1 MNSDKHSANSR
12 TGKIYTLAQ
21 NGTASAK
28 NDVLILNGKGSDLN
42 NGKALKGRAK
52 RKLITQTTALSL
64 VDAAGKNGPT
74 ERQKSYWNTYHCQ
87 SRVYTADGRLHGKYC
102 KNRHCTLCCS
112 IRKAA
117 IINKYLPVLQAWPD
131 PHFVTLTIRSQPLR
145 NLTKFMGGMNLAFH
159 KIYSNLK
166 KRNQR
171 GKGIKIMGIRALE
184 CCFNPK
190 YKIYNPHF
198 HIIVPNKETGEI
210 LIAEWL
216 RIWTK
221 KYALRIAQNNERVFN
236 NEIALIEVVK
246 YGSKIFTEPDVNKKI
261 RIKGNQKLYAAALD
275 NILTAMKGL
284 RIFERFGF
292 NLTHTE
298 AKNSSSK
305 LVTVYKEWEF
315 DITQY
320 DWINREGIRLSDY
333 KPEKTLIELL
343 TLNID
348 TALQ

>member
-1 MNSDKHSANSR
+1 MGEKRNWENPQSGSLN
-12 TGKIYTLAQ
+12 TLAQ
-21 NGTASAK
+21 NGTGFEKSQ
-28 NDVLILNGKGSDLN
+28 VLILKGKGSELN
-42 NGKALKGRAK
+42 NAKALKGRAK
-52 RKLITQTTALSL
+52 RKLITQTTVLSL

-87 SRVYTADGRLHGKYC
+87 SRVYTADGRLYGKYC

-117 IINKYLPVLQAWPD
+117 IINKYLPVLQAWPE

-145 NLTKFMGGMNLAFH
+145 NLNKFMGGMNQAFR

-171 GKGIKIMGIRALE
+171 GKGIKVMGIRSLE
-184 CCFNPK
+184 CNFNPAK
-190 YKIYNPHF
+190 RTYNPHF
-198 HIIVPNKETGEI
+198 HLIVPNKETGEI
-210 LIAEWL
+210 LTAEWL
-216 RIWTK
+216 KIWTRK
-221 KYALRIAQNNERVFN
+221 FAMPIAQKNEKVFN
-236 NEIALIEVVK
+236 NEVALIEVVK
-246 YGSKIFTEPDVNKKI
+246 YGSKIFTEPDVNKKA
-261 RIKGNQKLYAAALD
+261 RTKGESKLYAAALD

-298 AKNSSSK
+298 AENSSSN
-305 LVTVYKEWEF
+305 LVTLYKEWDF
-315 DITQY
+315 DISKF
-320 DWINREGIRLSDY
+320 DWINRDGIRLTDY
-333 KPEKTLIELL
+333 QPEKTLMAIL

-348 TALQ
+348 TTLQ